1 MSTPGSV
8 YSDMQLVLDPAITAC
23 APGEATLSELDD
35 IEALDRVYRPRL
47 LRFVA
52 FSTGDRDLA
61 ETIAQDCLLK
71 AYLHRD
77 KFRGDCNVGTWLTRI
92 AINMI
97 RDQQRSRKVQFWR
110 KAHKTAPD
118 LNEISNILPSRS
130 SSPELQLL
138 ARERT
143 KQVVIALET
152 LSINQRTI
160 FLMRFIEE
168 MDLQEIVEAT
178 GMHMNTVK
186 THLHRAVKSVRV
198 KLGGQP

>member
-1 MSTPGSV
+1 
-8 YSDMQLVLDPAITAC
+8 MQLALDPVIAGC
-23 APGEATLSELDD
+23 APSEAAPSELDD

-71 AYLHRD
+71 AYLHRE

-110 KAHKTAPD
+110 RAHKTAPD
-118 LNEISNILPSRS
+118 LSEISNILPSS
-130 SSPELQLL
+130 CSSPESQLL
-138 ARERT
+138 ARERA
-143 KQVVIALET
+143 KQVAVALET
-152 LSINQRTI
+152 LSVNQRTI

-168 MDLQEIVEAT
+168 MDLHEIATAT

-186 THLHRAVKSVRV
+186 THLHRAVKSVRQ
-198 KLGGQP
+198 KLGGKS